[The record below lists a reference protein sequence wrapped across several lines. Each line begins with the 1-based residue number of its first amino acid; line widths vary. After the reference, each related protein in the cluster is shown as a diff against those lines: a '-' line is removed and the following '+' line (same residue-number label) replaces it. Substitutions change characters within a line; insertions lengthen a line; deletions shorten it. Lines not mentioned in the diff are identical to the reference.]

1 MVCIASGIYIYK
13 KEIYKKTFSKKIKWA
28 ILWRLDTC
36 MSETYNI
43 SSYLLDDDTRV
54 SLSHL
59 PGIPGSDYINANY
72 INVSRFN
79 SKIV

>member
-1 MVCIASGIYIYK
+1 
-13 KEIYKKTFSKKIKWA
+13 
-28 ILWRLDTC
+28 